1 MGVVGEFTMAAETP
15 LFSGTIPALITPF
28 KAEGGINVDV
38 IPALVELHLKA
49 GVGGFYLCGNTGE
62 GFACTVAER
71 KEMLEA
77 TLAAV
82 NGAVPILVHVGAC
95 PLADACELAV
105 HAKSAGAA
113 GVSSVVPT
121 DKPNDLGA
129 AAEYFSGIGAA
140 SDLPFY
146 VYWVAAHADSSVDA
160 SQYLEAMK
168 AVPNF
173 KGIKFTDT
181 NFFVFQQLAYLAPS
195 VLGHRLNAVTGP
207 DEMAL
212 AGLAM
217 GSDGAIG
224 STYNVQPVLNCQ
236 MHAAF
241 KAGDVATA
249 MKLQE
254 KLNCVIAKLITVC
267 DCKSRGLNIIAG
279 LKAMYRAN
287 GLDVGYC
294 HKNDP
299 AAKELSPEAE
309 KELVDYCAGL
319 DWTVE

>member
-1 MGVVGEFTMAAETP
+1 MG
-15 LFSGTIPALITPF
+15 TPF

-77 TLAAV
+77 TLAA
-82 NGAVPILVHVGAC
+82 
-95 PLADACELAV
+95 ACELAV

-160 SQYLEAMK
+160 SQYLEA
-168 AVPNF
+168 
-173 KGIKFTDT
+173 
-181 NFFVFQQLAYLAPS
+181 
-195 VLGHRLNAVTGP
+195 
-207 DEMAL
+207 
-212 AGLAM
+212 
-217 GSDGAIG
+217 
-224 STYNVQPVLNCQ
+224 
-236 MHAAF
+236 
-241 KAGDVATA
+241 
-249 MKLQE
+249 
-254 KLNCVIAKLITVC
+254 
-267 DCKSRGLNIIAG
+267 
-279 LKAMYRAN
+279 
-287 GLDVGYC
+287 
-294 HKNDP
+294 
-299 AAKELSPEAE
+299 
-309 KELVDYCAGL
+309 
-319 DWTVE
+319 